1 VAVDG
6 RYEIGSDKKPVF
18 VARTAEELQNIE
30 DLVKN
35 AVGYD
40 LTRGDQITVSS
51 IQFDN
56 ELLREEQYVMQKR
69 EQWEKYMQ
77 IAKYVLAFFIAAGF
91 LLFLRYLT
99 KTVAEA
105 MNPPI
110 PALEKLGFEE
120 PVVEEVPEE
129 LKRSS
134 EILERVEMLT
144 REEPVNIAAIIRHWL
159 SEPVTS
165 SKKKK

>member
-1 VAVDG
+1 M
-6 RYEIGSDKKPVF
+6 EI
-18 VARTAEELQNIE
+18 
-30 DLVKN
+30 
-35 AVGYD
+35 
-40 LTRGDQITVSS
+40 
-51 IQFDN
+51 
-56 ELLREEQYVMQKR
+56 QKR
-69 EQWEKYMQ
+69 EQWDKYMQ

-120 PVVEEVPEE
+120 PVVEEVPED

-144 REEPVNIAAIIRHWL
+144 REEPVNIAAIIRLWL
-159 SEPVTS
+159 SENVAS
-165 SKKKK
+165 GKKKNEPLIPKGD